1 MCWYKRKTKQSDLQ
15 KLVCRAK
22 NFTPEPNQF
31 SKEIF
36 FREGALL
43 WSSRY
48 SEIDSCAN
56 IITKIL
62 DYPSI
67 HVITNYVFLRQ

>member
-1 MCWYKRKTKQSDLQ
+1 MCWYKEKLQQSDLQ
-15 KLVCRAK
+15 KLVCTAK
-22 NFTPEPNQF
+22 DFTPEPNQF

-48 SEIDSCAN
+48 SEIESDVI

-62 DYPSI
+62 DYNLTHAI
-67 HVITNYVFLRQ
+67 IKKLLEF